1 MAEPSDPGDKLQAAL
16 VHDLSGPDKDFPAD
30 YLAWCR
36 QWYAA
41 LSAVDK
47 SVVAVARATFEKGKE
62 AEAEKI
68 AEVLPSAPKFPQL

>member
-1 MAEPSDPGDKLQAAL
+1 MTEPSDPGDKPSGV
-16 VHDLSGPDKDFPAD
+16 VHDLPGPDKDFPAD

-47 SVVAVARATFEKGKE
+47 SIVAVARATFEKGKE